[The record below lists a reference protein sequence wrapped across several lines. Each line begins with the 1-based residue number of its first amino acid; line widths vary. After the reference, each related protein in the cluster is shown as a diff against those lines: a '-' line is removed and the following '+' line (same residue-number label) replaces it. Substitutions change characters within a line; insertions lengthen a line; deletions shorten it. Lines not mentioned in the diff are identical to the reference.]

1 MTLFLLLLAVAVIG
15 GVVAV
20 ALGRVRGGLDAP
32 TVSRPY
38 RGLPETHLVADD
50 VDAVQF
56 SLGLRGYRMDEV
68 DAVLS
73 RLAAALADRDDEIR
87 SLRRRLAD
95 QPTRHEPTRHE
106 PTRNPGTGPT

>member
-68 DAVLS
+68 DAVLG

-87 SLRRRLAD
+87 SLRRRLAALPANH
-95 QPTRHEPTRHE
+95 QPPRT
-106 PTRNPGTGPT
+106 PGTEST